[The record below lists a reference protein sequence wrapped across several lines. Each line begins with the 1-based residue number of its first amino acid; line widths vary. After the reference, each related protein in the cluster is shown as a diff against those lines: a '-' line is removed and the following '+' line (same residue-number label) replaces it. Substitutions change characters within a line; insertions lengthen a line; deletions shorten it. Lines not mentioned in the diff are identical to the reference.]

1 MSITEKE
8 KENSIDKEKCID
20 IWDQKDK
27 NRYTNKIDENT
38 KKQSFYLQSKGCKV
52 VKKNNFI
59 IKDSSCNEEQQIDRK
74 TENMES
80 KLIGINDGKKDQND
94 RIDSIENKSNF
105 DCGVG
110 TADGQFNMNSNKQKD
125 RVM

>member
-38 KKQSFYLQSKGCKV
+38 KK
-52 VKKNNFI
+52 
-59 IKDSSCNEEQQIDRK
+59 
-74 TENMES
+74 
-80 KLIGINDGKKDQND
+80 
-94 RIDSIENKSNF
+94 
-105 DCGVG
+105 
-110 TADGQFNMNSNKQKD
+110 
-125 RVM
+125 